1 MADKTA
7 DTKADVGKL
16 DRAQLL
22 GLVAMALGVLVIA
35 NDFTALSVAL
45 PAIEKDFGVSVTT
58 AQWVI
63 NGYAMVFGV
72 LIVTGGRL
80 ADMFGRRFIFFVGS
94 AIFAGFS
101 FIGGFSPDV
110 WVLLASRFL
119 MGIGGAMMWPA
130 ILGMTYGLLPKGK
143 EGLAGGIILGA
154 AGFGNAVGPL
164 LGGVLTDFASWRWI
178 FFLNLPIAAFG
189 VLVTWLVVPAE
200 AAAEHDHKIDYGG
213 IAVLSAGLL
222 ALLLALDEGTSVGW
236 FDVKIVG
243 LFVVAVLALVGFV
256 LVERRSGEHALVPSD
271 VLQNREFAAA
281 SLATL
286 LMSALFFAALLY
298 LPQFMMKRLDYSAI
312 GAGAGLLPMMGVF
325 AVTSFVAGPLY
336 NRLGGKI
343 VVTSGA
349 LALTAGMFL
358 LSVIATDSPY
368 TVLIPGMAVLGLGVG
383 LFYSSITTAAITA
396 LDKSRSSLAG
406 AIVYMAQIA
415 GGSIGLGLNTAIV
428 VSGSTLA
435 GGVSTAFFIDGCLAV
450 GGFLVVLFFVGGKV
464 DKEQLEAAIH
474 RHRAHG

>member
-1 MADKTA
+1 
-7 DTKADVGKL
+7 
-16 DRAQLL
+16 
-22 GLVAMALGVLVIA
+22 
-35 NDFTALSVAL
+35 
-45 PAIEKDFGVSVTT
+45 
-58 AQWVI
+58 
-63 NGYAMVFGV
+63 
-72 LIVTGGRL
+72 
-80 ADMFGRRFIFFVGS
+80 
-94 AIFAGFS
+94 
-101 FIGGFSPDV
+101 
-110 WVLLASRFL
+110 
-119 MGIGGAMMWPA
+119 
-130 ILGMTYGLLPKGK
+130 
-143 EGLAGGIILGA
+143 
-154 AGFGNAVGPL
+154 
-164 LGGVLTDFASWRWI
+164 
-178 FFLNLPIAAFG
+178 
-189 VLVTWLVVPAE
+189 
-200 AAAEHDHKIDYGG
+200 
-213 IAVLSAGLL
+213 
-222 ALLLALDEGTSVGW
+222 
-236 FDVKIVG
+236 
-243 LFVVAVLALVGFV
+243 VLALVGFV
-256 LVERRSGEHALVPSD
+256 LVERRAGTHALVPSD
-271 VLQNREFAAA
+271 VLENREFAAA
-281 SLATL
+281 ALAVL

-343 VVTSGA
+343 VVTTGA

-358 LSVIATDSPY
+358 LSIIATDSPY

-435 GGVSTAFFIDGCLAV
+435 DGISTAFFIDGCLAV

-464 DKEQLEAAIH
+464 DKEQLGAAIH